1 MSRGAGKWQ
10 RRILEALE
18 QRPAWFVVS
27 LLPEQFTRAEYVA
40 LLRAV
45 GVLEQAGRVEVDRY
59 QCWATKP
66 GRLVV
71 RRPGAAVNVDK
82 IPESHFVNTYGGAA

>member
-10 RRILEALE
+10 RRVLEALAE
-18 QRPAWFVVS
+18 RPAWFVVH
-27 LLPEQFTRAEYVA
+27 LLPQPFTRSEYVA

-45 GVLEQAGRVEVDRY
+45 GALVQSGRVEVDRY

-66 GRLVV
+66 GRIVV
-71 RRPGAAVNVDK
+71 RRPGVAVSVDK
-82 IPESHFVNTYGGAA
+82 LLDSHLINT